1 MSKNDVTGDEIIT
14 DAPSEKF
21 KSGWD
26 LIWGKKESK
35 PIHPDWFPEWDP
47 KGDILRRAQSVQVEI
62 KPKYAPELTAEF
74 INSRLTNK
82 A

>member
-1 MSKNDVTGDEIIT
+1 MSTNKNDITGDTIVT
-14 DAPSEKF
+14 DVPSEKF
-21 KSGWD
+21 SSGWET
-26 LIWGKKESK
+26 IWGKKKEVKSE
-35 PIHPDWFPEWDP
+35 FPSWDP
-47 KGDILRRAQSVQVEI
+47 QGEILRRAQSVHVEL